1 MSNPFDNVP
10 SSADVPETINKKDIT
25 NLTVAIERF
34 EAAVNR
40 EETTVKN
47 QEELAG
53 ALFEIF
59 LDDDGSM
66 KDFAHITELK
76 SILRQS
82 SQVLSNVTDKVENLV
97 KSVPT
102 SIEVHLCD
110 EDRNRLDKN
119 FLSWKDV
126 FRLHPWGFLSVGALV
141 GICLMGAIMMCN
153 SASNQKHEYE
163 QRINQLDRWHQE
175 NAEAISFGQFYREN
189 YPKKYREWQT
199 GRWQQD
205 IAYRDSLIRANSLDR
220 LKRLYEQPE
229 LPY

>member
-10 SSADVPETINKKDIT
+10 SSADVPEAVEKKVIS
-25 NLTVAIERF
+25 NLTSVTERF
-34 EAAVNR
+34 EAAVSR

-66 KDFAHITELK
+66 KDFAHIAELK

-82 SQVLSNVTDKVENLV
+82 SQVLSNATDKVENLV

-110 EDRNRLDKN
+110 EDRNRLESN
-119 FLSWKDV
+119 FL
-126 FRLHPWGFLSVGALV
+126 RLKNLIKLHLPLVLSLGAFV
-141 GICLMGAIMMCN
+141 GICLMGSIMICN
-153 SASNQKHEYE
+153 SASNKKHEYE
-163 QRINQLDRWHQE
+163 QRIIQLDRWHQD

-189 YPKKYREWQT
+189 FPKKYREWQS

-205 IAYRDSLIRANSLDR
+205 IAYRDSLIHTHSLDR
-220 LKRLYEQPE
+220 LRHHFITTE
-229 LPY
+229 

>member
-1 MSNPFDNVP
+1 MT
-10 SSADVPETINKKDIT
+10 A
-25 NLTVAIERF
+25 AIERF
-34 EAAVNR
+34 ETAVNR

-82 SQVLSNVTDKVENLV
+82 SQVLSNTTEKVENLV

-110 EDRNRLDKN
+110 EDRNRLDSN
-119 FLSWKDV
+119 FL
-126 FRLHPWGFLSVGALV
+126 RLKNLIKLHLPLVLSLGAFV
-141 GICLMGAIMMCN
+141 GICLMGCIMMCR
-153 SASNQKHEYE
+153 SASDKKHEYE

-175 NAEAISFGQFYREN
+175 NTEAISFGQFYREN
-189 YPKKYREWQT
+189 YPKKYREGQT

-205 IAYRDSLIRANSLDR
+205 IAYRDSLIRTHSLDC
-220 LKRLYEQPE
+220 LKQLYEDK
-229 LPY
+229 

>member
-10 SSADVPETINKKDIT
+10 SSADVPETLNKKDIT
-25 NLTVAIERF
+25 ALTAAIERF
-34 EAAVNR
+34 ETAVNR

-66 KDFAHITELK
+66 KDFVHIMELK

-82 SQVLSNVTDKVENLV
+82 SQVLSNATDKVANLV

-110 EDRNRLDKN
+110 EDRRRLDSN
-119 FLSWKDV
+119 FL
-126 FRLHPWGFLSVGALV
+126 RLKNLIKLHLPLVLSLGAFV
-141 GICLMGAIMMCN
+141 GICLMGSIMMSI
-153 SASNQKHEYE
+153 SAADKKHQYE
-163 QRINQLDRWHQE
+163 QRINQLDHWHQD

-189 YPKKYREWQT
+189 YPKKYREWKT

-205 IAYRDSLIRANSLDR
+205 IAYRDSLIHAHSIDR
-220 LKRLYEQPE
+220 LKHLYETE
-229 LPY
+229 